1 MIENITKIREIIKKK
16 IVKNDNERQED
27 YNERVDN
34 FISDNVSSKYKVM
47 KYQIQKILESY
58 LDSITDKK
66 YIIMFLITIKNANIN
81 VTMLNNDENYK
92 KNILFDEK
100 MFTQYIQNI
109 ENEKSSTYSKIKKKT
124 TNSLT
129 NIANFFTQS
138 SRLRILNRES
148 NITNQMFSLL
158 MSDVLIYTLQN
169 NQKNEETIDISK
181 IEDKSTNT
189 VSKKYSTR
197 DSTRKS
203 ENI

>member
-1 MIENITKIREIIKKK
+1 
-16 IVKNDNERQED
+16 
-27 YNERVDN
+27 
-34 FISDNVSSKYKVM
+34 
-47 KYQIQKILESY
+47 
-58 LDSITDKK
+58 
-66 YIIMFLITIKNANIN
+66 
-81 VTMLNNDENYK
+81 
-92 KNILFDEK
+92 